1 MRSLLFTL
9 LLAIAFP
16 VALLSQEERIYTHH
30 SDIVVDTSGVI
41 TINEKI
47 RIYAN
52 GDLFKRG
59 ITRALPL
66 TRTDADGKRVKM
78 NYSILEVYKDGE
90 KESFF
95 TEKEGGFIV
104 LYVGNKNKTLSPGY
118 YDYEIKYETGG
129 QIGFF
134 EDFDELGWN
143 VNGESDRPVD
153 LVSCEIHLPNS
164 AAILSHRCY
173 TGAFGST
180 NDSDCTSESGS
191 NGVFRASASN
201 LQPNEMMTVYVG
213 FEKGV
218 VSEPVVKETA
228 LSRFLS
234 WLDKMGLWFMNLI
247 FIVPLFFYY
256 ITTWRKHGKDHP
268 KPIAIPQFTPPNNM
282 SPASVGIIYD
292 ESFDFSLIST
302 SIINL
307 AVKGFLR
314 IEEVERKGIFSF
326 GAKNYKLIKLKDTED
341 SLPSEEAIIMKN
353 LFTKD
358 DDITLGQKYNSNVQT
373 MLSSYQIDLQSQHKK
388 TLSEG
393 KNYTL
398 RIIPWIVLML
408 YIVLLIYYGRT
419 VTLDFFLTYVMF
431 ALPTLVISTLILGV
445 IAAIRKK
452 KQKKLTSITL
462 SLALIVG
469 VVALFAS
476 YPVSQFSSTALAFF
490 IGAPLLLIGHIL
502 YSHLIVRPGNK
513 LLDLQADIEGL
524 KMYISLAE
532 EKQMQFFNPPKV
544 TPEVFEKLLPYAIA
558 LKTEKIWGD
567 KFEKSLL
574 QSMQSV
580 DSYAPIWYSGAAV
593 RPVGMASNL
602 RQSLTSNIQTSAT
615 NPKSS
620 GGNNWGSGSFGG
632 GSVGGGGGGG
642 RTGGW

>member
-1 MRSLLFTL
+1 MRNLLFTL
-9 LLAIAFP
+9 LLTIAFP

-41 TINEKI
+41 TISEKI

-59 ITRALPL
+59 ITRALP
-66 TRTDADGKRVKM
+66 TSRNDVEGNRIRIDYA
-78 NYSILEVYKDGE
+78 ILEVYKNGQ
-90 KESFF
+90 KESYF
-95 TEKEGGFIV
+95 TEKEDGDLVI
-104 LYVGNKNKTLSPGY
+104 YVGNKNKMLSPGY
-118 YDYEIKYETGG
+118 YDYEIIYESAG

-153 LVSCEIHLPNS
+153 LVSCEVHLPNN
-164 AAILSHRCY
+164 ATILSHRCY

-180 NDSDCTSESGS
+180 NDSDCTSESES

-218 VSEPVVKETA
+218 VTEPVVKETA

-247 FIVPLFFYY
+247 IIVPLFFYY

-268 KPIAIPQFTPPNNM
+268 KPIAIPQFTPPNDM
-282 SPASVGIIYD
+282 SPASVGMIYD
-292 ESFDFSLIST
+292 EKFDFSLIST

-341 SLPSEEAIIMKN
+341 SLPSEEAIVMKN
-353 LFTKD
+353 LFAKD
-358 DDITLGQKYNSNVQT
+358 DEITLGEKYNSNVQT

-398 RIIPWIVLML
+398 RIIPWIVVIL
-408 YIVLLIYYGRT
+408 YIILLIYYGQNIP
-419 VTLDFFLTYVMF
+419 LDLF
-431 ALPTLVISTLILGV
+431 ATFAIFAIPSYVISTLLLGV
-445 IAAIRKK
+445 IGAFRKRK
-452 KQKKLTSITL
+452 VKNLNNITL
-462 SLALIVG
+462 SLGIIVG
-469 VVALFAS
+469 VIGLFS
-476 YPVSQFSSTALAFF
+476 LHPVSQFSSTALALF

-558 LKTEKIWGD
+558 LKTEKVWGD

-602 RQSLTSNIQTSAT
+602 RQSLTNNMLNSAT
-615 NPKSS
+615 SPKSS
-620 GGNNWGSGSFGG
+620 GGNWSSGSFGG

-642 RTGGW
+642 STGGW